1 MKQNHWHKKH
11 PCPAKPRPADGF
23 KSSYERKFAEVLE
36 SERKAKKIL
45 CWKHESITLVVNDVE
60 GDKRRYTPDF
70 AVWED
75 DKTLHFFE
83 VKGFAREDSILK
95 FEVAARNFPHHIFT
109 MVGWDKAKGFY
120 TMKEYGG
127 GQ

>member
-1 MKQNHWHKKH
+1 MKHNHWNSKH
-11 PCPAKPRPADGF
+11 PTPRKPKPADGF
-23 KSSYERKFAEVLE
+23 KSSYERKFAGELE
-36 SERKAKKIL
+36 LMRKAGKIL
-45 CWKHESITLVVNDVE
+45 SWKHESITLVVNDVE

-95 FEVAARNFPHHIFT
+95 FEVAARSFPHHIFT
-109 MVGWDKAKGFY
+109 MVGWSKDKGFY

-127 GQ
+127 RQ